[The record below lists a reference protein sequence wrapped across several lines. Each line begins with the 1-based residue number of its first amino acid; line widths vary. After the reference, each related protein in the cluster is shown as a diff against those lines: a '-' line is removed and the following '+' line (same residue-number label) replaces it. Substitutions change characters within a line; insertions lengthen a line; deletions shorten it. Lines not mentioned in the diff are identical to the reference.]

1 MGILVRTTG
10 AVVFP
15 SSGKMSFPEL
25 LNFFVISR
33 TRFRRKNGKGIGS
46 NSGRIMS
53 NPFKSLKNLGRKE
66 KKRSDPKGGEVMKW
80 YILRI
85 RLR

>member
-33 TRFRRKNGKGIGS
+33 TRFRRKNGTIGIGS
-46 NSGRIMS
+46 NSGRIMR

-80 YILRI
+80 
-85 RLR
+85 